1 MKHKMTP
8 ALAKSIRSSLMVS
21 EDGINLADVE
31 AALTA
36 AGFEDPGFKVMT
48 LISEWHDAGY
58 TSNALWLGKQCADEL
73 YWARKEI
80 TQVKAAVRTLLDFA
94 GDLT

>member
-1 MKHKMTP
+1 MKRKMTP
-8 ALAKSIRSSLMVS
+8 ALAKSIRSSLMEG

-31 AALTA
+31 AALKLS
-36 AGFEDPGFKVMT
+36 GFEDPGFEVMT

-73 YWARKEI
+73 YWARKEL
-80 TQVKAAVRTLLDFA
+80 TQVKAAVRTLINLA
-94 GDLT
+94 AE